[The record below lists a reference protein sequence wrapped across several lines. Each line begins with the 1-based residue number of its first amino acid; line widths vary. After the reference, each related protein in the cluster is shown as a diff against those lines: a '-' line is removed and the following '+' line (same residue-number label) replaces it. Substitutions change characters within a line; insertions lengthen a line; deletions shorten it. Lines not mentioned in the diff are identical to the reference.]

1 MLKEVHIAAFVGL
14 CIFYFKLLGSFLGNY
29 ISCVLQEK
37 FSFLERF
44 CGEDTK
50 SYENKS
56 RIFYI
61 GGVNSTETEANAETI
76 AYLTVASAK
85 QIFGGIHFGC
95 KAKENSAVEM
105 SKLRA
110 ISLIRKAH

>member
-14 CIFYFKLLGSFLGNY
+14 CIFYFKLLGSFLSNY
-29 ISCVLQEK
+29 ISCILQEK

-61 GGVNSTETEANAETI
+61 GGVNSMETEENAETI
-76 AYLTVASAK
+76 AFSSTIASAK
-85 QIFGGIHFGC
+85 QIFWGIHFGC
-95 KAKENSAVEM
+95 KAKANSAVET

-110 ISLIRKAH
+110 ISLI